1 MLLPLLV
8 ACLHRAVPASE
19 ALPHSQTTAPA
30 AGAPTDPCVTQ
41 ADRGADRY
49 NAGRIDEAERI
60 WTEGYASCGP
70 GHGFLAQQAVVA
82 AKREQYDAAAQ
93 LVIREL
99 AEPNP
104 TPLALKL
111 LIALKGKVSP
121 EITVTVYGLG
131 RTPETAVFIPNLQG
145 EYAWMRFLIC
155 GGKEEAL
162 RQSLATGPRGP
173 LDQMEFVCPGA
184 TTPQT
189 VYFDAAL
196 LHAATPP
203 AAPAAPPAPA
213 PE

>member
-1 MLLPLLV
+1 MLLPLLI
-8 ACLHRAVPASE
+8 ALLHGGLAASE
-19 ALPHSQTTAPA
+19 ALPRKPVSSSA

-41 ADRGADRY
+41 ADHGADRY
-49 NAGRIDEAERI
+49 NAGKVDDAERI
-60 WTEGYASCGP
+60 WTAGYASCGP

-99 AEPNP
+99 SEVNP

-121 EITVTVYGLG
+121 EVTVSVYGLG
-131 RTPETAVFIPNLQG
+131 RTPETAVHIPNLQG
-145 EYAWMRFLIC
+145 EYAWIRFLIC

-173 LDQMEFVCPGA
+173 LDRMEFVCPGA
-184 TTPQT
+184 STPQT
-189 VYFDAAL
+189 VYFEASLA
-196 LHAATPP
+196 
-203 AAPAAPPAPA
+203 AAPAPPAPPA
-213 PE
+213 E